1 MSLMEVPYY
10 PGCSQVGSA
19 REYDM
24 CTRECMRALGIDLLE
39 IDDWSCCGSTPA
51 HTVDHKLAAALSAR
65 NLELV
70 GAMGHNRV
78 TTPCPSCL
86 TNLRTAEHR
95 MADRTFRAEVNEL
108 LDKPYSGG
116 VTTKSVLQII
126 FEDYG
131 VEALKARMVKS
142 LKGLSFA
149 PYYGCIMNRP
159 PEIMRFD
166 HHENPVAMDKIVE
179 ALGAEAAP
187 FPLKVECCGAAYGVP
202 REDITAKLTA
212 RLLDAVEDCGADAV
226 VTACPLCHMNLDLR
240 QGQVNRIM
248 RRGFNIPV
256 LYITQVIGLALDI
269 APEKLGMNLH
279 AVDPRP
285 LLKKLEGG
293 E

>member
-1 MSLMEVPYY
+1 MSLMKIPYY
-10 PGCSQVGSA
+10 PGCSQEGSA

-24 CTRECMRALGIDLLE
+24 CTRECLNGLGIELVE

-51 HTVDHKLAAALSAR
+51 HTVDHKLSAALSAR

-70 GAMGHNRV
+70 SAMGHKSV

-86 TNLRTAEHR
+86 TNLKVAEHR
-95 MADRTFRAEVNEL
+95 MADREFRAEANEL

-126 FEDYG
+126 YEDYG
-131 VEALKARMVKS
+131 VEALKARAVTS

-166 HHENPVAMDKIVE
+166 HHENPVAMDRIVE

-202 REDITAKLTA
+202 RSDITARLTG
-212 RLLDAVEDCGADAV
+212 RLLDAVEDCGADAWS
-226 VTACPLCHMNLDLR
+226 
-240 QGQVNRIM
+240 
-248 RRGFNIPV
+248 
-256 LYITQVIGLALDI
+256 
-269 APEKLGMNLH
+269 
-279 AVDPRP
+279 RP
-285 LLKKLEGG
+285 ARSAT
-293 E
+293 

>member
-1 MSLMEVPYY
+1 MSLMKIPYY
-10 PGCSQVGSA
+10 PGCSQTGSA

-24 CTRECMRALGIDLLE
+24 CTRECMAGLGIELLE

-51 HTVDHKLAAALSAR
+51 HTVDHSLAAALSAR
-65 NLELV
+65 NLERV
-70 GAMGHNRV
+70 EAMGHKRV

-86 TNLRTAEHR
+86 TNLKTAEHR
-95 MADRTFRAEVNEL
+95 LSRKDFREKTNQL
-108 LDKPYSGG
+108 LDRPYEGG

-131 VEALKARMVKS
+131 VEALKARAVKK
-142 LKGLSFA
+142 LKGLSLA

-202 REDITAKLTA
+202 RSDVTARLTA

-240 QGQVNRIM
+240 QSQVNRKQ
-248 RRGFNIPV
+248 RRGFNIPI

-269 APEKLGMNLH
+269 APEKLGMDLH